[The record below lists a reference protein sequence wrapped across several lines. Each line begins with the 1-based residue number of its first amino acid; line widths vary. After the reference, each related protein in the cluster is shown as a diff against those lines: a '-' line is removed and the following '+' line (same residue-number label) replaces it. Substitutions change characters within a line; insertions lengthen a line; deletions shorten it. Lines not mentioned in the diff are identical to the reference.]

1 MSSDAK
7 MGALG
12 ILVNDT
18 EQRDD
23 RRSRFEGYGFSV
35 SRFSSEELD
44 SKFHDFDLLS
54 SEDNRVFV
62 HVDSRMMGVGGF
74 DSWSP
79 NVESRFLID
88 GNKTYTTRMTLIHR
102 PSL

>member
-7 MGALG
+7 MGVLG
-12 ILVNDT
+12 ILVNDS
-18 EQRDD
+18 ERRDG
-23 RRSRFEGYGFSV
+23 RRSQCEGYGFSV
-35 SRFSSEELD
+35 GRFSTEELD
-44 SKFHDFDLLS
+44 TKLHDFDLLS
-54 SEDNRVFV
+54 SDDNRVFV

-88 GNKTYTTRMTLIHR
+88 GNRTYTTRMTLIHR
-102 PSL
+102 SCL